1 MVGLCE
7 PHSLKAGE
15 ESHAFRYWKKRWTD
29 KSHCTACQ
37 LPFFEL
43 KMLPWSP
50 EQTLFF
56 PMTLL
61 LRGKM
66 DPGSPHSPIS
76 SLCSAFILTS
86 SGPHSLILVVPLLIS
101 SQPIQSSKGP
111 LSLPCLGCTTI
122 KLERKEFKQRM
133 NRKNDFS
140 PWHIIGF
147 MLITFLFLRKS
158 NSPISLEL
166 LTRYKWLPWER
177 VMDGLAAWFTCL
189 QSWHARLT
197 FVW

>member
-1 MVGLCE
+1 MWTTQSESRGGE
-7 PHSLKAGE
+7 PCFPLLEKEMDRQEPLHSLPVTI
-15 ESHAFRYWKKRWTD
+15 FWTQN
-29 KSHCTACQ
+29 A
-37 LPFFEL
+37 
-43 KMLPWSP
+43 
-50 EQTLFF
+50 TLEPRANSFF
-56 PMTLL
+56 PNDIAPEGQNGPWKPSFSHQQPLL
-61 LRGKM
+61 CLHLNQLW
-66 DPGSPHSPIS
+66 PT
-76 SLCSAFILTS
+76 F
-86 SGPHSLILVVPLLIS
+86 SLILVVPLLIS